1 MPVYL
6 RTGGY
11 KIYFWSNENGEPIHF
26 HVTKGNPG
34 KDDTKIWALSNG
46 SFKLAHNKGK
56 IPEKD
61 LSRIFSAMQNYYLDF
76 ISFWKTYHHDE
87 LKFYE

>member
-6 RTGGY
+6 RTSGY

-26 HVTKGNPG
+26 HATKGDPDKNDS
-34 KDDTKIWALSNG
+34 KFWVLSNG

-56 IPEKD
+56 ISEKD
-61 LSRIFSAMQNYYLDF
+61 LSRIFSAMQNYYADF
-76 ISFWKTYHHDE
+76 INFWKTYHNQE
-87 LKFYE
+87 VKFYE